1 MGTFIRTKMLIKNY
15 FQAYKAHLSSKGQGS
30 GSDGVDATLEL
41 LTHTS
46 KAIELFNDKCPISC
60 TSDYRLNDLTQ
71 FYSFLTQWKSGR
83 GGKSENFFSDKLW
96 FDLQSM
102 ILGFQ
107 AIVSI
112 KLKEHPQAVI
122 KPAIINQDLVE
133 NHFCQVRSCN
143 GQNNNPTWRLQELAQ
158 NTIRYGQTT
167 ISRKSN
173 AGCGGEKQ
181 SSY

>member
-1 MGTFIRTKMLIKNY
+1 
-15 FQAYKAHLSSKGQGS
+15 
-30 GSDGVDATLEL
+30 
-41 LTHTS
+41 
-46 KAIELFNDKCPISC
+46 
-60 TSDYRLNDLTQ
+60 
-71 FYSFLTQWKSGR
+71 
-83 GGKSENFFSDKLW
+83 
-96 FDLQSM
+96 M

-133 NHFCQVRSCN
+133 NHFCQVRSCD

-158 NTIRYGQTT
+158 NTIRCGQTT

-181 SSY
+181 SNY